1 MLVERAVHVITDIE
15 RKRAIHFTIRAVLLD
30 TDRLDQ
36 PRERDAHMYTL
47 AQRAHVR
54 LIWQEPCHEAFLLR
68 HLEHCQALR
77 PPTSVV
83 AMEALRQRWP
93 DYVKNT
99 PAMQL
104 ARRIGLQEIAWAAS
118 VESSLRYFLHDL
130 RSPLS

>member
-1 MLVERAVHVITDIE
+1 MSTNLRHYL
-15 RKRAIHFTIRAVLLD
+15 RAVLLD
-30 TDRLDQ
+30 ADRLNQ
-36 PRERDAHMYTL
+36 TCSRDAQMYAL

-77 PPTSVV
+77 PPTSIA

-104 ARRIGLQEIAWAAS
+104 AKRIGLQEIARAAS
-118 VESSLRYFLHDL
+118 VECSLREFLHIL
-130 RSPLS
+130 RFPLS